1 VRWGATPMSEPAL
14 SGADFEQAYESLA
27 AAIDRV
33 GRERESEFLA
43 RLALL
48 LMHAPPVRDAVLAA
62 IEAAERALR

>member
-1 VRWGATPMSEPAL
+1 MSEPTL
-14 SGADFEQAYESLA
+14 SSAEFEQAYESLA
-27 AAIDRV
+27 AALDRV

-48 LMHAPPVRDAVLAA
+48 LMHAPPARDAVLAA